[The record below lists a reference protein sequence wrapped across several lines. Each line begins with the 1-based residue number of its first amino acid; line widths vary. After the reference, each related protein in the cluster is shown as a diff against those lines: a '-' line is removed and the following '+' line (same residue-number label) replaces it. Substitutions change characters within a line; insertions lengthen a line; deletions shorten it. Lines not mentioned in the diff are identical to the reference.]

1 MALPETSLAQTG
13 GCRSQQLP
21 RSLPREPRF
30 GWVLR
35 ADGRAGAA
43 SIPGE
48 DPGVSATALSPVRNE
63 PARCDQRGSEWVAR
77 KGGAP
82 LAGSSSAG
90 RGGGPLPPWAP
101 RRPRAHR
108 SREDGTRQHVPA
120 THPERHGV
128 HATIT
133 RSLGEALPV
142 PGSSVTSSPSGSA
155 ASAGSSAMRRALPPA
170 SGSTVPSEVHVVPCR
185 AHAW

>member
-1 MALPETSLAQTG
+1 MALPETRLAQTG

-21 RSLPREPRF
+21 RSLPRQPRF

-35 ADGRAGAA
+35 RWPGRR
-43 SIPGE
+43 GE
-48 DPGVSATALSPVRNE
+48 H
-63 PARCDQRGSEWVAR
+63 
-77 KGGAP
+77 
-82 LAGSSSAG
+82 
-90 RGGGPLPPWAP
+90 PW
-101 RRPRAHR
+101 RRPRPPVHGAVSSAERTDEMRSARTRAGRERGRRAAPKKLGRGARRWAITAMTDAEVPRGRR
-108 SREDGTRQHVPA
+108 SREDGPRPHVPA
-120 THPERHGV
+120 TQPERHGV

-133 RSLGEALPV
+133 RSLGEALPL

-155 ASAGSSAMRRALPPA
+155 ASAGFSAMRRALPPA

>member
-63 PARCDQRGSEWVAR
+63 PARCDQRGSEWVASKGRRAARR
-77 KGGAP
+77 KV
-82 LAGSSSAG
+82 G
-90 RGGGPLPPWAP
+90 RGARRWAVTAVGAAEP
-101 RRPRAHR
+101 RGHR